1 MLKAFNNDLFVC
13 GVDEAGRGCLA
24 GPVTAAAVILPK
36 NYKNK
41 LIQDSKKLNA
51 HNRMKLY
58 DEITSIA
65 IDYSII
71 DIPNDIIDSINVL
84 ESTFL
89 AMNRA
94 ISKIIRKA
102 DYIIIDGNQFK
113 TKSKFKYECVIRGDS
128 IYQSIAAAS
137 ILAKVHRDKLMV
149 KYNKEYPYYD
159 WINNKGYGTIKHQ
172 NAIKKFGISIYHRKS
187 FNLLNKQLKIK
198 IWFFNFVIKFWKN
211 IYFYFL

>member
-58 DEITSIA
+58 NEITSIA

-71 DIPNDIIDSINVL
+71 DIPNDIIDSINVH

-89 AMNRA
+89 AMNKA

-159 WINNKGYGTIKHQ
+159 WINNKGYGTIKHK

-198 IWFFNFVIKFWKN
+198 I
-211 IYFYFL
+211 

>member
-89 AMNRA
+89 AMNKA

-159 WINNKGYGTIKHQ
+159 WINNKGYGTIKHKS
-172 NAIKKFGISIYHRKS
+172 AIKKFGISIYHRKS

-198 IWFFNFVIKFWKN
+198 I
-211 IYFYFL
+211 

>member
-58 DEITSIA
+58 NEITSIA

-89 AMNRA
+89 AMNKA

-159 WINNKGYGTIKHQ
+159 WINNKGYGTIKHKS
-172 NAIKKFGISIYHRKS
+172 AIKKFGISIYHRKS

-198 IWFFNFVIKFWKN
+198 I
-211 IYFYFL
+211 

>member
-41 LIQDSKKLNA
+41 LIQDSKKLNR

-198 IWFFNFVIKFWKN
+198 I
-211 IYFYFL
+211 

>member
-1 MLKAFNNDLFVC
+1 MLKAFNKDLFIC

-36 NYKNK
+36 NYKNE
-41 LIQDSKKLNA
+41 LIQDSKKLN
-51 HNRMKLY
+51 NYDRMRLY
-58 DEITSIA
+58 QEITSIA

-71 DIPNDIIDSINVL
+71 DISNKIIDSINVL

-89 AMNRA
+89 AMNKA

-113 TKSKFKYECVIRGDS
+113 TKSKFSYECVIKGDS

-137 ILAKVHRDKLMV
+137 ILAKAHRDKLMI
-149 KYNKEYPYYD
+149 KYNEEYPYYD
-159 WINNKGYGTIKHQ
+159 WNNNKGYGTIKHK
-172 NAIKKFGISIYHRKS
+172 NAIKKFGISRYHRKS

-198 IWFFNFVIKFWKN
+198 I
-211 IYFYFL
+211 

>member
-71 DIPNDIIDSINVL
+71 DVPNDIVDSINVL

-89 AMNRA
+89 AMNKA

-113 TKSKFKYECVIRGDS
+113 TKNKFKYECVIRGDS

-159 WINNKGYGTIKHQ
+159 WINNKGYGTIKHKS
-172 NAIKKFGISIYHRKS
+172 AIKKFGISIYHRKS

-198 IWFFNFVIKFWKN
+198 I
-211 IYFYFL
+211 

>member
-51 HNRMKLY
+51 HNRMKVY
-58 DEITSIA
+58 NEITSIA

-89 AMNRA
+89 AMNKA

-128 IYQSIAAAS
+128 LYQSIAAAS

-149 KYNKEYPYYD
+149 KYNKEYPYYG
-159 WINNKGYGTIKHQ
+159 WINNKGYGTIKHK
-172 NAIKKFGISIYHRKS
+172 NSIKKFGISIYHRKS

-198 IWFFNFVIKFWKN
+198 IQKHPKQKQKKN
-211 IYFYFL
+211 I

>member
-41 LIQDSKKLNA
+41 LIKDSKKLNA

-58 DEITSIA
+58 NEITSIA

-71 DIPNDIIDSINVL
+71 DIPNDIVDSINVL

-89 AMNRA
+89 AMNKA

-159 WINNKGYGTIKHQ
+159 WINNKGYGTIKHKS
-172 NAIKKFGISIYHRKS
+172 AIKKFGISIYHRKS

-198 IWFFNFVIKFWKN
+198 I
-211 IYFYFL
+211 

>member
-41 LIQDSKKLNA
+41 LIQDSKKLNT

-89 AMNRA
+89 AMNKA

-159 WINNKGYGTIKHQ
+159 WINNKGYGTIKHK
-172 NAIKKFGISIYHRKS
+172 NSIKKFGISIYHRKS

-198 IWFFNFVIKFWKN
+198 I
-211 IYFYFL
+211 

>member
-24 GPVTAAAVILPK
+24 GPVPAAAVILPK

-89 AMNRA
+89 AMNKA

-159 WINNKGYGTIKHQ
+159 WINNKGYGTIKHKS
-172 NAIKKFGISIYHRKS
+172 AIKKFGISIYHRKS

-198 IWFFNFVIKFWKN
+198 I
-211 IYFYFL
+211 

>member
-1 MLKAFNNDLFVC
+1 MLKAFNKDLFIC

-36 NYKNK
+36 NYKNE
-41 LIQDSKKLNA
+41 LIQDSKKLSNN
-51 HNRMKLY
+51 NRMRLY
-58 DEITSIA
+58 EEITSIA

-71 DIPNDIIDSINVL
+71 DISNNIIDSINVL

-89 AMNRA
+89 AMNKA

-113 TKSKFKYECVIRGDS
+113 TKSKFSYECVIKGDS

-137 ILAKVHRDKLMV
+137 ILAKAHRDKLMI
-149 KYNKEYPYYD
+149 KYNEEYPYYD
-159 WINNKGYGTIKHQ
+159 WNNNKGYGTIKHK
-172 NAIKKFGISIYHRKS
+172 NAIKKFGISRYHRKS
-187 FNLLNKQLKIK
+187 FNLLNKQL
-198 IWFFNFVIKFWKN
+198 
-211 IYFYFL
+211 

>member
-71 DIPNDIIDSINVL
+71 DIPNDIVDSINVL

-89 AMNRA
+89 AMNKA

-113 TKSKFKYECVIRGDS
+113 TKNKFKYECVIRGDS

-159 WINNKGYGTIKHQ
+159 WINNKGYGTIIHK

-198 IWFFNFVIKFWKN
+198 I
-211 IYFYFL
+211 

>member
-41 LIQDSKKLNA
+41 LIQDSKKINA

-89 AMNRA
+89 AMNKA

-113 TKSKFKYECVIRGDS
+113 TKNKFKYECVIRGDS

-159 WINNKGYGTIKHQ
+159 WINNKGYGTIKHKS
-172 NAIKKFGISIYHRKS
+172 AIKKFGISIYHRKS

-198 IWFFNFVIKFWKN
+198 I
-211 IYFYFL
+211 

>member
-65 IDYSII
+65 ID
-71 DIPNDIIDSINVL
+71 V
-84 ESTFL
+84 T
-89 AMNRA
+89 A
-94 ISKIIRKA
+94 ITKIIF
-102 DYIIIDGNQFK
+102 DD
-113 TKSKFKYECVIRGDS
+113 KS
-128 IYQSIAAAS
+128 
-137 ILAKVHRDKLMV
+137 
-149 KYNKEYPYYD
+149 
-159 WINNKGYGTIKHQ
+159 
-172 NAIKKFGISIYHRKS
+172 AIKFPNYKCNYSC
-187 FNLLNKQLKIK
+187 
-198 IWFFNFVIKFWKN
+198 
-211 IYFYFL
+211 

>member
-41 LIQDSKKLNA
+41 LIQDSKKLNG

-89 AMNRA
+89 AMNKA

-198 IWFFNFVIKFWKN
+198 I
-211 IYFYFL
+211 

>member
-1 MLKAFNNDLFVC
+1 MLKAFNNNLFVC

-41 LIQDSKKLNA
+41 LIQDSKKLNT

-58 DEITSIA
+58 HEITSIA

-71 DIPNDIIDSINVL
+71 DIPNDVIDSINVL

-89 AMNRA
+89 AMNKA

-113 TKSKFKYECVIRGDS
+113 TKSKFKYECVIGGDS
-128 IYQSIAAAS
+128 VYQSIAAAS
-137 ILAKVHRDKLMV
+137 ILAKVHRDELMV

-159 WINNKGYGTIKHQ
+159 WINNKGYGTIKHK

-198 IWFFNFVIKFWKN
+198 I
-211 IYFYFL
+211 

>member
-1 MLKAFNNDLFVC
+1 MLKAFNKDLFIC

-36 NYKNK
+36 YYKNE
-41 LIQDSKKLNA
+41 LIQDSKKLNNY
-51 HNRMKLY
+51 NRMRLY
-58 DEITSIA
+58 EEITSIA

-71 DIPNDIIDSINVL
+71 DISNNIIDSINVL

-89 AMNRA
+89 AMNKA

-113 TKSKFKYECVIRGDS
+113 TKSKFSYECVIKGDS

-137 ILAKVHRDKLMV
+137 ILAKAHRDKLMI
-149 KYNKEYPYYD
+149 KYNEEYPYYE
-159 WINNKGYGTIKHQ
+159 WNNNKGYGTIKHK
-172 NAIKKFGISIYHRKS
+172 NAIKKFGISRYHRKS
-187 FNLLNKQLKIK
+187 FNLLNKQL
-198 IWFFNFVIKFWKN
+198 
-211 IYFYFL
+211 

>member
-71 DIPNDIIDSINVL
+71 DIPNDIVDSINVL

-89 AMNRA
+89 AMNKA

-113 TKSKFKYECVIRGDS
+113 TKSKFKYKCIISGDS

-159 WINNKGYGTIKHQ
+159 WINNKGYGTIKHK

-198 IWFFNFVIKFWKN
+198 I
-211 IYFYFL
+211 

>member
-1 MLKAFNNDLFVC
+1 MLKAFNDDLFVC
-13 GVDEAGRGCLA
+13 GVDEVGRGSLA

-41 LIQDSKKLNA
+41 LIKDSKKLNT

-89 AMNRA
+89 AMNKA

-113 TKSKFKYECVIRGDS
+113 TKSKFKYECVVRGDS

-198 IWFFNFVIKFWKN
+198 I
-211 IYFYFL
+211 

>member
-51 HNRMKLY
+51 HSRMKLY
-58 DEITSIA
+58 NEITSIA

-71 DIPNDIIDSINVL
+71 DISNDIIDSINVL

-89 AMNRA
+89 AMNKA

-137 ILAKVHRDKLMV
+137 ILAKVHRDKLML

-159 WINNKGYGTIKHQ
+159 WINNKGYGTIKHK
-172 NAIKKFGISIYHRKS
+172 NSIKKFGISIYHRKS

-198 IWFFNFVIKFWKN
+198 I
-211 IYFYFL
+211 

>member
-41 LIQDSKKLNA
+41 LIQDSKKLNT

-89 AMNRA
+89 AMNKA

-159 WINNKGYGTIKHQ
+159 WINNKGYGTIKHK
-172 NAIKKFGISIYHRKS
+172 NAIKKFGTSIYHRKS

-198 IWFFNFVIKFWKN
+198 I
-211 IYFYFL
+211 

>member
-58 DEITSIA
+58 NEITSIA

-71 DIPNDIIDSINVL
+71 DISNDIIDSINVL

-89 AMNRA
+89 AMNKA

-137 ILAKVHRDKLMV
+137 ILAKVHRDKLML

-159 WINNKGYGTIKHQ
+159 WINNKGYGTIKHK
-172 NAIKKFGISIYHRKS
+172 NSIKKFGISIYHRKS

-198 IWFFNFVIKFWKN
+198 I
-211 IYFYFL
+211 